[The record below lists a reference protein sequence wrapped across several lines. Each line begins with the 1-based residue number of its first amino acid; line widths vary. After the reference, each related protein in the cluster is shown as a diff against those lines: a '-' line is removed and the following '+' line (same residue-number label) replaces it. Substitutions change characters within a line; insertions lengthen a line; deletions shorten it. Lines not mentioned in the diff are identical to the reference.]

1 MTARV
6 RDGVR
11 GRDKTLARLAG
22 IFYLL
27 FIGASILADALGGIG
42 LGTAE
47 DIARAIIET
56 SFRYRLALVVFQAS
70 ALLFLAS
77 AWCLY
82 AVLGKFDRDLALAFL
97 LLNAVGVAVQCAA
110 TIPLIAAMRLG
121 HDAALI
127 AIETHKTGFVSA
139 QLFFG
144 TWLFPLGYLVLKS
157 RLIPR
162 AIGILLLLDG
172 VGVLIWFSQG
182 FLLPDARAIIY
193 PGMAVSFA
201 AEFSLGLWLAAK
213 GIKPRESGGD
223 GE

>member
-1 MTARV
+1 MTAPGK
-6 RDGVR
+6 DL
-11 GRDKTLARLAG
+11 TLARLAG
-22 IFYLL
+22 TFYLL

-56 SFRYRLALVVFQAS
+56 PFRYRLALVVFQAS

-82 AVLGKFDRDLALAFL
+82 AVFGKYARDLALAFL
-97 LLNAVGVAVQCAA
+97 LINAVGVAVQCAA

-172 VGVLIWFSQG
+172 VGVLIWFLQG
-182 FLLPDARAIIY
+182 FLLPDARAIVY

-201 AEFSLGLWLAAK
+201 AEFSLGLWLAAR
-213 GIKPRESGGD
+213 GIRSRE
-223 GE
+223 